1 MINTFRAEHPR
12 KTPTLSAVT
21 KTFESKPLS
30 GQTIVVT
37 GGAGFIGSHLC
48 DRLVQR
54 AWHVICVDNL
64 YTGKFDNIRPLLNH
78 PNFEFLEH
86 DIAEPLAIAGPVHKI
101 YNLACAAS
109 PRHYQRDPIGTM
121 RACVLGAHTV
131 LELARQKSARV
142 LQASTSEV
150 YGDPETHPQREDYV
164 GHVNPV
170 GPRACYDEG
179 KRAAETLFFDYHR
192 LYRTSIK
199 VARIFNTYGPRM
211 LEDDGRVPGEGG
223 GRGPGDRD
231 SQVHDQLRA
240 RGRRQEVGMKT

>member
-121 RACVLGAHTV
+121 RA
-131 LELARQKSARV
+131 SAV
-142 LQASTSEV
+142 KAVFACGFFCASTLPTGRAMSSAKPGTLSAQCSLLV
-150 YGDPETHPQREDYV
+150 WTAR
-164 GHVNPV
+164 NASLMLLRSCS
-170 GPRACYDEG
+170 PRL
-179 KRAAETLFFDYHR
+179 RR
-192 LYRTSIK
+192 RT
-199 VARIFNTYGPRM
+199 P
-211 LEDDGRVPGEGG
+211 P
-223 GRGPGDRD
+223 P
-231 SQVHDQLRA
+231 
-240 RGRRQEVGMKT
+240 